1 MKYEVTLDVQFSGE
15 IIVEAESEKDA
26 EEKVMK
32 MDFSTLDRIKNFHYI
47 GKDVYEIWQE
57 D

>member
-1 MKYEVTLDVQFSGE
+1 MKFEVTLDVQFSGE
-15 IIVEAESEKDA
+15 IIVEAESKKEA

-32 MDFSTLDRIKNFHYI
+32 MDFSTLDKIKSFHYI
-47 GKDVYEIWQE
+47 GKDVYDIWQE